1 MKKVIK
7 NWLLGS
13 VSLLLCIALSIVFT
27 SAKSDTFVY
36 NGNNMSSYK
45 GQTVLVIDVKNI
57 TAKDTRKIY
66 KYKKKLSK
74 VKTIKYSDKVRK
86 VLHDPN
92 KSLYDAC
99 PNVTKLVFGKNIKWE
114 YYDEDLIAE
123 VDGHHTFEVM
133 KKLKKLDTIKVDKKN
148 KNYYTQNGIL
158 CYKNKKYTSIRYW
171 YSTKNVEKLV
181 IPDGIKNVNTDVF
194 DGKTDKV
201 KTLVCSKEL
210 QNITFRDGINGNDA
224 LQNFPKLESIVIPEE
239 NKNIIVQDGC
249 LYQKN
254 EDTSSKI
261 SYYVMAGYIA
271 KSGIVDIHVPDS
283 VRNFDTDW
291 LKNYADL
298 KITLHLPASVVN
310 YSDTTEQVVSLTI
323 DANNSVYYSDGKKAQ
338 KK

>member
-123 VDGHHTFEVM
+123 VDGH
-133 KKLKKLDTIKVDKKN
+133 
-148 KNYYTQNGIL
+148 
-158 CYKNKKYTSIRYW
+158 
-171 YSTKNVEKLV
+171 ST
-181 IPDGIKNVNTDVF
+181 
-194 DGKTDKV
+194 
-201 KTLVCSKEL
+201 
-210 QNITFRDGINGNDA
+210 
-224 LQNFPKLESIVIPEE
+224 
-239 NKNIIVQDGC
+239 
-249 LYQKN
+249 
-254 EDTSSKI
+254 
-261 SYYVMAGYIA
+261 
-271 KSGIVDIHVPDS
+271 
-283 VRNFDTDW
+283 
-291 LKNYADL
+291 
-298 KITLHLPASVVN
+298 
-310 YSDTTEQVVSLTI
+310 
-323 DANNSVYYSDGKKAQ
+323 
-338 KK
+338 